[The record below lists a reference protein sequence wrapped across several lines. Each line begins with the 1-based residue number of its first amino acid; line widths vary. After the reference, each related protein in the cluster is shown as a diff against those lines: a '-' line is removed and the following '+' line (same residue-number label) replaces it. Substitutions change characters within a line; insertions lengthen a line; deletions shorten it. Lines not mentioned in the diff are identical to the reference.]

1 VAVLLGIKV
10 KEEAMVESV
19 AEAVVP
25 VLVVLEVQ
33 EEVQQ
38 LILDNQ
44 LLEEQVRMPAKL
56 LEPVA

>member
-1 VAVLLGIKV
+1 
-10 KEEAMVESV
+10 MVESV

-44 LLEEQVRMPAKL
+44 LLEEQVMVPAKL